1 MLKATFLKDD
11 ISRGNLCSRI
21 AITLHVHDVALFSKN
36 NFPVLKFLARYR
48 VCTCI
53 YTYIYVYM
61 YAYRCI
67 FPLNPTYLPR
77 ASAFHEFHRGFYFF
91 QSSILSYVSCHF
103 AFNFFSRLSLEYFS
117 SILSKIQ
124 SFPMR
129 NLNESVTKLSLSL
142 RFIICRLNIF
152 LYNKSCHLLFIS

>member
-103 AFNFFSRLSLEYFS
+103 AFNFFSRLSL
-117 SILSKIQ
+117 
-124 SFPMR
+124 
-129 NLNESVTKLSLSL
+129 
-142 RFIICRLNIF
+142 LNIF
-152 LYNKSCHLLFIS
+152 PPFLFLLFYPKFNHF

>member
-1 MLKATFLKDD
+1 MTSYDKFLIILLSLALSVTFNVYLSNLSFSFYSYMTYNWIFIYIRIFIREIDMLKATFFKDD

-48 VCTCI
+48 VCR
-53 YTYIYVYM
+53 YIYVHM

-103 AFNFFSRLSLEYFS
+103 AFNFFSR
-117 SILSKIQ
+117 
-124 SFPMR
+124 
-129 NLNESVTKLSLSL
+129 
-142 RFIICRLNIF
+142 IF
-152 LYNKSCHLLFIS
+152 

>member
-103 AFNFFSRLSLEYFS
+103 AFNFFSRLSL
-117 SILSKIQ
+117 
-124 SFPMR
+124 
-129 NLNESVTKLSLSL
+129 
-142 RFIICRLNIF
+142 LNIF
-152 LYNKSCHLLFIS
+152 PPFLFLLFYPKFNHFQCEISMKVSRNYLFRYVSLFVA